1 MTDFLIELQ
10 SEFVMHSG
18 LSEPGAARVLA
29 RCEELAQLSS
39 IDYGVCRTYLTN
51 EHKQCNQL
59 VQQWM
64 QEAGMIA
71 WEDQAG
77 NCWGRYDTS
86 DSPQEAS
93 VILGSHLDTVVNS
106 GKYDG
111 ILGVLCAI
119 EIVDNFSRNNIQLP
133 CALEVVGFADEEGT
147 RFGATLLGSRA
158 VAGTWDSAWFDLLDA
173 QGVTLS
179 SAMDNFGLQPGDVFL
194 ADRSKD
200 KLQAYLELHIEQG
213 PVLEGQD
220 LPVGIVTSIAGAR
233 RFIFRLEGMAGHAGT
248 VPMSMRRDPLIAAAH
263 IIIEIEKIAQRN
275 NIVATV
281 GKIESFPG
289 AVNVIS
295 GACEFSLDV
304 RSGQDNSRD
313 HSVQQIQKYIHD
325 TCTERN
331 IKCVTN
337 EIHNASAVKCASW
350 IQRLSE
356 QVLMEQGFTP
366 TSLMSGAGHDAMA
379 FDGVTDIG
387 MLFLRCAGGVSH
399 NPAESV
405 TQDDVHVGLTV
416 FSDLIQRVCLHPES

>member
-1 MTDFLIELQ
+1 VSDLLIESQ
-10 SEFVMHSG
+10 SKFTVNSG
-18 LSEPGAARVLA
+18 LTEPGAARVLA
-29 RCEELAQLSS
+29 RCEQLAELSS
-39 IDYGVCRTYLTN
+39 IDYGVCRTYLTS
-51 EHKQCNQL
+51 EHKRCNQL

-77 NCWGRYDTS
+77 NCWGRYDTAE
-86 DSPQEAS
+86 SPQEAS
-93 VILGSHLDTVVNS
+93 VVLGSHLDTVVNS

-119 EIVDNFSRNNIQLP
+119 EIVDNLSRQNIKLP

-158 VAGTWDSAWFDLLDA
+158 VAGTWDAAWFDLPDA
-173 QGVTLS
+173 QGVTMS
-179 SAMDNFGLQPGDVFL
+179 CAMEDFGLQPKDVFL

-200 KLQAYLELHIEQG
+200 KLLAYLELHIEQG
-213 PVLEGQD
+213 PVLEEQN

-248 VPMSMRRDPLIAAAH
+248 VPMHMRRDPLVAAAH

-281 GKIESFPG
+281 GQIESFPG

-304 RSGQDNSRD
+304 RSGQDASRD
-313 HSVQQIQKYIHD
+313 HSVEQILKYVHD
-325 TCTERN
+325 TCAERN
-331 IKCVTN
+331 IKDITN

-356 QVLMEQGFTP
+356 QVIMAQGYTP

-387 MLFLRCAGGVSH
+387 MLFLRCDGGVSH
-399 NPAESV
+399 NPAEAV
-405 TQDDVHVGLTV
+405 KEEDVHVGLNV
-416 FSDLIQRVCLHPES
+416 FSDLIQQVCMHPKS